1 MDELLFGKMSTTLNI
16 SNASSNQNNMPCQ
29 IRDNRALD
37 ISVIVFFCAIL
48 LSSLIGNTVII
59 IIFYRR
65 KDLKKTTN
73 YFIANMAISDLIFP
87 LTPIPLSIIGLE
99 TLPVSVSA
107 GSIVCKLQIFFAGV
121 SLTVSAE
128 SLVWIA
134 VDRFIAV
141 VFPIKV
147 HRISTRFRRF
157 AVTSTWIV
165 ALLICSVHLYTVE
178 AIEVNGKKIC
188 MERPD
193 PTYGYVQLV
202 VLNIAPLLLMTILYT
217 AVAVTLRRQNKALAI
232 SATMIKNIQKKRQA
246 LKMSVC
252 VMAAFYLLFI
262 PNLIVVFF
270 HKTLVEISCLL
281 YSSIMIFASVTITNP
296 IICFVFV
303 ENYRLGLRELFNICH
318 IKKSARSWKIG
329 TGDRGEVSLQSIR
342 VRCRD
347 GRENLAKQVHIA
359 VRGRQNER
367 ESILFSTVK
376 TN

>member
-1 MDELLFGKMSTTLNI
+1 MSTTLNI

-37 ISVIVFFCAIL
+37 ISVIIFFCAIL
-48 LSSLIGNTVII
+48 LCSLIGNTVII

-107 GSIVCKLQIFFAGV
+107 GSIVCKLQTFLAGV

-178 AIEVNGKKIC
+178 AIEVHGKIIC
-188 MERPD
+188 IKRPD
-193 PTYGYVQLV
+193 SSFYPTYGYVQLV
-202 VLNIAPLLLMTILYT
+202 VLNIAPLLLITILYT
-217 AVAVTLRRQNKALAI
+217 AIAVTLRRQNKALAI
-232 SATMIKNIQKKRQA
+232 SATVIKNIQKKRQA

-281 YSSIMIFASVTITNP
+281 YSSIMIFASVTTSFSSITNP
-296 IICFVFV
+296 IICFIFV

-318 IKKSARSWKIG
+318 IKKSARSWKMG
-329 TGDRGEVSLQSIR
+329 TGDREEVSLQSIG
-342 VRCRD
+342 VRC
-347 GRENLAKQVHIA
+347 
-359 VRGRQNER
+359 
-367 ESILFSTVK
+367 
-376 TN
+376 

>member
-1 MDELLFGKMSTTLNI
+1 MSTTLNI

-37 ISVIVFFCAIL
+37 ISMIVFFCAIL

-87 LTPIPLSIIGLE
+87 WTPIPLSIIGLE

-107 GSIVCKLQIFFAGV
+107 GSIFCKLQIFLAGV
-121 SLTVSAE
+121 SLTVSVE

-165 ALLICSVHLYTVE
+165 ALLTGSVHLYTVE
-178 AIEVNGKKIC
+178 AIEANGKIIC
-188 MERPD
+188 IKRPD
-193 PTYGYVQLV
+193 SSFYPTYGYVQLV
-202 VLNIAPLLLMTILYT
+202 VLNIAPLLLMTILY
-217 AVAVTLRRQNKALAI
+217 AAIAVTLRRQNKALAI
-232 SATMIKNIQKKRQA
+232 SATVIKNIQKKRQA

-281 YSSIMIFASVTITNP
+281 YSSTMIFASATTCLSSITNP

-303 ENYRLGLRELFNICH
+303 ENYRRGLGEFCGSFF
-318 IKKSARSWKIG
+318 IKCSKR
-329 TGDRGEVSLQSIR
+329 
-342 VRCRD
+342 
-347 GRENLAKQVHIA
+347 
-359 VRGRQNER
+359 RQN
-367 ESILFSTVK
+367 IDNCPKGITLNLPFNVFF
-376 TN
+376 